1 MFALRKGIVQSTY
14 LYIKLLPLRQSRMHI
29 VHLDNYIND
38 MVPTPPSLC
47 SKKKIKL
54 TINSNAYAL
63 VVVASP
69 LGADVTANW
78 IVVLSLDYRLA
89 LTPEEADAQKKWQ
102 RRHINSVYDLR
113 VRVRLVR

>member
-1 MFALRKGIVQSTY
+1 MQSKY
-14 LYIKLLPLRQSRMHI
+14 LYIKLLPLRQSRMHF

-38 MVPTPPSLC
+38 MVPSTSPSLC

-54 TINSNAYAL
+54 TINSNVYAL

-78 IVVLSLDYRLA
+78 IVVFSLDYRLA
-89 LTPEEADAQKKWQ
+89 LTPEEADAQKKWL

-113 VRVRLVR
+113 VRVRAS